1 MPLRG
6 EESPV
11 TTPRRVVVVGG
22 GVSGL
27 AAAYHLGCA
36 GRPNLEIVLV
46 ERDDRLGGKVRTQ
59 AIGGHLVDTGPDA
72 LMVRAPA
79 MRALLEDLD
88 LADAT
93 VAPGAGGSFVWSR
106 GRLRTLPPSTMF
118 GVPQRLLPLLLSGLL
133 SPLGIARA
141 GLDLVLPRRAVPADE
156 DLSIGAL
163 VRPRFGTQVFDRLID
178 PLLGGIHAGRA
189 DLLSARSTVP
199 EVDALAR
206 RSRSI
211 YLALRRQPRRAV
223 PQGPALVSLDG
234 GLTRLVESLAGAIEA
249 IDGCEVR
256 LGVQV
261 EALRR
266 DDDRYVLRLSDG
278 SELAADAVVL
288 TTPAF
293 VTAALLA
300 DVAPDAAAAAA
311 EVPYVDTASITLLYP
326 REALTRELDGTG
338 FLVPADEDL
347 LLVGCSW
354 LAAKWPH
361 LADPSTVLLRAMV
374 GRYGDRRFMDMDD
387 DELVARVH
395 ADLVRT
401 MGMSAAPVEAQ
412 VQRWP
417 RAMPQYT
424 VGHQGRLD
432 RISRALA
439 ELSGMHVIG
448 AACAGVGVA
457 SCVGQAR
464 RTADEVLT
472 GLASTG
478 VPTRG
483 SA

>member
-1 MPLRG
+1 MPL
-6 EESPV
+6 PV
-11 TTPRRVVVVGG
+11 EQPRVQDPQRVVVVGG

-27 AAAYHLGCA
+27 AAAYHLCRA
-36 GRPNLEIVLV
+36 GRPNLEVVLV

-59 AIGGHLVDTGPDA
+59 RIGGHLVDTGPDA

-79 MRALLEDLD
+79 MRSLLEDLG

-118 GVPQRLLPLLLSGLL
+118 GIPQRLLPLLLSGLL

-156 DLSIGAL
+156 DLSVGAL
-163 VRPRFGTQVFDRLID
+163 LRPRFGSQVFDRLID

-199 EVDALAR
+199 EIDALAR

-211 YLALRRQPRRAV
+211 YLALRRQPRRSAPAV
-223 PQGPALVSLDG
+223 GPALVSLDG
-234 GLTRLVESLAGAIEA
+234 GLTRLVDALTAA
-249 IDGCEVR
+249 IDGCDVR
-256 LGVQV
+256 LGIEV

-266 DDDRYVLRLSDG
+266 DGDRYVLQLSDG

-293 VTAALLA
+293 VTAPLLA
-300 DVAPDAAAAAA
+300 DLAPDAAEAAA
-311 EVPYVDTASITLLYP
+311 EVPYVDSASVTLLYP

-354 LAAKWPH
+354 LATKWPH

-374 GRYGDRRFMDMDD
+374 GRYGDRRFVDMDD
-387 DELVARVH
+387 EELVARVH

-432 RISRALA
+432 RISRALS
-439 ELSGMHVIG
+439 ELPGVHVMG
-448 AACAGVGVA
+448 AACTGVGVA
-457 SCVGQAR
+457 SCVGQAG

-478 VPTRG
+478 APMRG
-483 SA
+483 PA

>member
-1 MPLRG
+1 MPL
-6 EESPV
+6 PV
-11 TTPRRVVVVGG
+11 EQPRVQDPQRVVVVGG

-27 AAAYHLGCA
+27 AAAYHLCRA
-36 GRPNLEIVLV
+36 GRPNLEVVLV

-59 AIGGHLVDTGPDA
+59 RIGGHLVDTGPDA

-79 MRALLEDLD
+79 MRSLLEDLG

-118 GVPQRLLPLLLSGLL
+118 GIPQRLLPLLLSGLL

-156 DLSIGAL
+156 DLSVGAL
-163 VRPRFGTQVFDRLID
+163 LRPRFGSQVFDRLID

-199 EVDALAR
+199 EIDALAR

-211 YLALRRQPRRAV
+211 YLALRRQPRRSAPAV
-223 PQGPALVSLDG
+223 GPALVSLDG
-234 GLTRLVESLAGAIEA
+234 GLTRLVDALTAA
-249 IDGCEVR
+249 IDGCDVR
-256 LGVQV
+256 LGIEV

-266 DDDRYVLRLSDG
+266 DGDRYVLQLSDG

-293 VTAALLA
+293 VTAPLLA
-300 DVAPDAAAAAA
+300 DLAPDAAEAAA
-311 EVPYVDTASITLLYP
+311 EVPYVDSASVTLLYP

-354 LAAKWPH
+354 LATKWPH

-374 GRYGDRRFMDMDD
+374 GRYGDRRFVDMDD
-387 DELVARVH
+387 EELVARVH

-401 MGMSAAPVEAQ
+401 MGMSVAPVEAQ

-432 RISRALA
+432 RISRALR
-439 ELSGMHVIG
+439 ELPGVHVMG
-448 AACAGVGVA
+448 AACTGVGVA
-457 SCVGQAR
+457 SCVGQAG

-478 VPTRG
+478 APMRG
-483 SA
+483 PA

>member
-1 MPLRG
+1 MPL
-6 EESPV
+6 PV
-11 TTPRRVVVVGG
+11 EQPRVQDPQRVVVVGG

-27 AAAYHLGCA
+27 AAAYHLCRA
-36 GRPNLEIVLV
+36 GRPNLEVVLV

-59 AIGGHLVDTGPDA
+59 RIGGHLVDTGPDA

-79 MRALLEDLD
+79 MRSLLEDLG

-118 GVPQRLLPLLLSGLL
+118 GIPQRLLPLLLSGLL

-156 DLSIGAL
+156 DLSVGAL
-163 VRPRFGTQVFDRLID
+163 LRPRFGSQVFDRLID

-199 EVDALAR
+199 EIDALAR

-211 YLALRRQPRRAV
+211 YLALRRQPRRSAPAV
-223 PQGPALVSLDG
+223 GPALVSLDG
-234 GLTRLVESLAGAIEA
+234 GLTRLVDSLTAA
-249 IDGCEVR
+249 IDGCDVR
-256 LGVQV
+256 LGIEV

-266 DDDRYVLRLSDG
+266 DGDRYVLQLSDG

-293 VTAALLA
+293 VTAPLLA
-300 DVAPDAAAAAA
+300 DLAPDAAEAAA
-311 EVPYVDTASITLLYP
+311 EVPYVDSASVTLLYP

-354 LAAKWPH
+354 LATKWPH

-374 GRYGDRRFMDMDD
+374 GRYGDRRFVDMDD
-387 DELVARVH
+387 EELVARVH

-432 RISRALA
+432 RISRALS
-439 ELSGMHVIG
+439 ELPGVHVMG
-448 AACAGVGVA
+448 AACTGVGVA
-457 SCVGQAR
+457 SCVGQAG
-464 RTADEVLT
+464 RTADAVLT

-478 VPTRG
+478 APTRG
-483 SA
+483 SR

>member
-1 MPLRG
+1 MPL
-6 EESPV
+6 PV
-11 TTPRRVVVVGG
+11 EQPRVQDPQRVVVVGG

-27 AAAYHLGCA
+27 AAAYHLCRA
-36 GRPNLEIVLV
+36 GRPNLEVVLV

-59 AIGGHLVDTGPDA
+59 RIGGHLVDTGPDA

-79 MRALLEDLD
+79 MRSLLEDLG

-118 GVPQRLLPLLLSGLL
+118 GIPQRLLPLLLSGLL

-156 DLSIGAL
+156 DLSVGAL
-163 VRPRFGTQVFDRLID
+163 LRPRFGSQVFDRLID

-199 EVDALAR
+199 EIDALAR

-211 YLALRRQPRRAV
+211 YLALRRQPRRSAPAV
-223 PQGPALVSLDG
+223 GPALVSLDG
-234 GLTRLVESLAGAIEA
+234 GLTRLVDSLTAA
-249 IDGCEVR
+249 IDGCDVR
-256 LGVQV
+256 LGIEV

-266 DDDRYVLRLSDG
+266 AGDRYVLQLSDG

-293 VTAALLA
+293 VTAPLLA
-300 DVAPDAAAAAA
+300 DLAPDAAEAAA
-311 EVPYVDTASITLLYP
+311 EVPYVDSASVTLLYP

-338 FLVPADEDL
+338 FLVPADDDL

-354 LAAKWPH
+354 LATKWPH

-374 GRYGDRRFMDMDD
+374 GRYGDRRFVDMDD
-387 DELVARVH
+387 EELVARVH

-401 MGMSAAPVEAQ
+401 MGMSVAPVEAQ

-432 RISRALA
+432 RISRALR
-439 ELSGMHVIG
+439 ELPGVHVMG
-448 AACAGVGVA
+448 AACTGVGVA
-457 SCVGQAR
+457 SCVGQAG

-478 VPTRG
+478 APMRG
-483 SA
+483 PA

>member
-1 MPLRG
+1 MPLPG
-6 EESPV
+6 DQTPV
-11 TTPRRVVVVGG
+11 TTAQRVVVVGG

-36 GRPNLEIVLV
+36 GRPDLEVVLV

-88 LADAT
+88 LADST
-93 VAPGAGGSFVWSR
+93 VTPGAGGSFVWSR

-118 GVPQRLLPLLLSGLL
+118 GIPQRLLPLLLSGLL

-141 GLDLVLPRRAVPADE
+141 GLDLVLPRRPVPDDE

-163 VRPRFGTQVFDRLID
+163 TRPRFGSQVFDRLID

-211 YLALRRQPRRAV
+211 YLALRRQPRREA
-223 PQGPALVSLDG
+223 PSSPALVSLDG
-234 GLTRLVESLAGAIEA
+234 GLTRLVEALTSAIES
-249 IDGCEVR
+249 IDGCHVR
-256 LGVQV
+256 LGTEV
-261 EALRR
+261 ESLRR
-266 DDDRYVLRLSDG
+266 DGDRYVLTLSDG
-278 SELAADAVVL
+278 TELAADAVVL

-293 VTAALLA
+293 VTAPLLA
-300 DVAPDAAAAAA
+300 DLAPDAADAAA
-311 EVPYVDTASITLLYP
+311 EVPYVDAACVTLLYP
-326 REALTRELDGTG
+326 RDALTRELNGTG

-354 LAAKWPH
+354 LGAKWPH

-401 MGMSAAPVEAQ
+401 MGMSAEPVEVR

-424 VGHQGRLD
+424 VGHRGRLD
-432 RISRALA
+432 RIARALSA
-439 ELSGMHVIG
+439 LPGVHVIG
-448 AACAGVGVA
+448 AAGTGVGVA

-464 RTADEVLT
+464 RTADDVLA
-472 GLASTG
+472 GLVSSGA
-478 VPTRG
+478 PLRG
-483 SA
+483 PA

>member
-1 MPLRG
+1 MPLPTDQP
-6 EESPV
+6 PV
-11 TTPRRVVVVGG
+11 TTPQRVVVVGG

-36 GRPNLEIVLV
+36 ARPGVEVVVV

-59 AIGGHLVDTGPDA
+59 SIGGHLVDTGPDA

-93 VAPGAGGSFVWSR
+93 VTPGAGGSFVWSR

-118 GVPQRLLPLLLSGLL
+118 GIPQRLLPLLLSGLL

-141 GLDLVLPRRAVPADE
+141 GLDLVLPRRAVPDDE

-163 VRPRFGTQVFDRLID
+163 TRPRFGSQVFDRLID

-211 YLALRRQPRRAV
+211 YLALRRQPRREA
-223 PQGPALVSLDG
+223 PAGSALVSLGG
-234 GLTRLVESLAGAIEA
+234 GLTRLVEALTSAIESNDA
-249 IDGCEVR
+249 CTVR
-256 LGVQV
+256 LGTEV

-266 DDDRYVLRLSDG
+266 NGGRYFLRLSDG
-278 SELAADAVVL
+278 TELAADAVVL

-293 VTAALLA
+293 VTAPLLA
-300 DVAPDAAAAAA
+300 DLAPDAAEAAAA
-311 EVPYVDTASITLLYP
+311 IPYVDAACVTLLYP
-326 REALTRELDGTG
+326 REALTRELNGTG

-354 LAAKWPH
+354 LGVKWPH
-361 LADPSTVLLRAMV
+361 LAHPSSILLRAMV

-387 DELVARVH
+387 DELVARVRD
-395 ADLVRT
+395 DLVRT
-401 MGMSAAPVEAQ
+401 MGMSAPPVEVR

-424 VGHQGRLD
+424 VGHRDRLE
-432 RISRALA
+432 RITRALS
-439 ELSGMHVIG
+439 ELPGLHVIG
-448 AACAGVGVA
+448 AAGTGVGVA

-464 RTADEVLT
+464 RTADEVLD
-472 GLASTG
+472 GLASAG
-478 VPTRG
+478 APARG
-483 SA
+483 PA

>member
-1 MPLRG
+1 MPL
-6 EESPV
+6 PV
-11 TTPRRVVVVGG
+11 EQPRVQDPQRVVVVGG

-27 AAAYHLGCA
+27 AAAYHLCCA
-36 GRPNLEIVLV
+36 GRPNLEVVLV

-59 AIGGHLVDTGPDA
+59 RIGGHLVDTGPDA

-79 MRALLEDLD
+79 MRSLLEDLG

-118 GVPQRLLPLLLSGLL
+118 GIPQRLLPLLLSGLL

-156 DLSIGAL
+156 DLSVGAL
-163 VRPRFGTQVFDRLID
+163 LRPRFGSQVFDRLID

-199 EVDALAR
+199 EIDALAR

-211 YLALRRQPRRAV
+211 YLALRRQPRRSAPAV
-223 PQGPALVSLDG
+223 GPALVSLDG
-234 GLTRLVESLAGAIEA
+234 GLTRLVDALTAA
-249 IDGCEVR
+249 IDGCDVR
-256 LGVQV
+256 LGIEV

-266 DDDRYVLRLSDG
+266 DGDRYVLQLSDG

-293 VTAALLA
+293 VTAPLLA
-300 DVAPDAAAAAA
+300 DLAPDAAEAAA
-311 EVPYVDTASITLLYP
+311 EVPYVDSASVTLLYP

-338 FLVPADEDL
+338 FLVPADDDL

-354 LAAKWPH
+354 LATKWPH

-374 GRYGDRRFMDMDD
+374 GRYGDRRFVDMDD
-387 DELVARVH
+387 EELVARVH

-401 MGMSAAPVEAQ
+401 MGMSVAPVEAQ

-432 RISRALA
+432 RISRALR
-439 ELSGMHVIG
+439 ELPGVHVMG
-448 AACAGVGVA
+448 AACTGVGVA
-457 SCVGQAR
+457 SCVGQAG

-478 VPTRG
+478 APMRG
-483 SA
+483 PA

>member
-1 MPLRG
+1 MPL
-6 EESPV
+6 PV
-11 TTPRRVVVVGG
+11 EQPRVQDPQRVVVVGG

-27 AAAYHLGCA
+27 AAAYHLCRA
-36 GRPNLEIVLV
+36 GRPNLEVVLV

-59 AIGGHLVDTGPDA
+59 RIGGHLVDTGPDA

-79 MRALLEDLD
+79 MRSLLEDLG

-118 GVPQRLLPLLLSGLL
+118 GIPQRLLPLLLSGLL

-156 DLSIGAL
+156 DLSVGAL
-163 VRPRFGTQVFDRLID
+163 LRPRFGSQVFDRLID

-199 EVDALAR
+199 EIDALAR

-211 YLALRRQPRRAV
+211 YLALRRQPRRSAPAV
-223 PQGPALVSLDG
+223 GPALVSLDG
-234 GLTRLVESLAGAIEA
+234 GLTRLVDSLTAA
-249 IDGCEVR
+249 IDGCDVR
-256 LGVQV
+256 LGIEV

-266 DDDRYVLRLSDG
+266 AGDRYVLQLSDG

-293 VTAALLA
+293 VTAPLLA
-300 DVAPDAAAAAA
+300 DLAPDAAEAAA
-311 EVPYVDTASITLLYP
+311 EVPYVDSASVTLLYP

-338 FLVPADEDL
+338 FLVPADDDL

-354 LAAKWPH
+354 LATKWPH

-374 GRYGDRRFMDMDD
+374 GRYGDRRFVDMDD
-387 DELVARVH
+387 EELVARVH

-432 RISRALA
+432 RISRALR
-439 ELSGMHVIG
+439 ELPGVHVMG
-448 AACAGVGVA
+448 AACTGVGVA
-457 SCVGQAR
+457 SCVGQAG

-478 VPTRG
+478 APMRG
-483 SA
+483 PA